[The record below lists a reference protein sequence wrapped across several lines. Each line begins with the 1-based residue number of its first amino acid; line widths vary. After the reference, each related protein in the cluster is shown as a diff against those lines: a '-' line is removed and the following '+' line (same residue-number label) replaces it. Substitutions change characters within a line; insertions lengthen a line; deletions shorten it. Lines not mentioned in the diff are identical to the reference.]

1 MSSPDAAFAFLL
13 GVVAAFN
20 PCGFALLPAYLA
32 VIVTG
37 SANASVTRLH
47 AIRHAISFGL
57 AMTLGFVTVF
67 TGFGLLFGGVNAALQ
82 GSVLPL
88 LPYVTV
94 ALGVVLVALG
104 ATMLVRGELRGPGL
118 RVAGRAPQAT
128 FASQV
133 LYGATFALASLS
145 CTIGPFLAVVTT
157 ALTASNPF
165 GAVGPFVIY
174 AAGMGS
180 SILFVSVAA
189 ALAGVGIAAVL
200 RAHTGL
206 IMRIGGGVM
215 IVAGIYVLAYGLAE
229 ILPRFG
235 IHALD
240 PLLLRTAGWQ
250 GAITTA
256 IQEWGTPVLV
266 ALGAVVATVVI
277 AVLVVAA
284 RVETRPVTTPPA
296 TPPSL

>member
-1 MSSPDAAFAFLL
+1 MWNPDAAFAFLL

-37 SANASVTRLH
+37 SADVSVTRLH

-57 AMTLGFVTVF
+57 AMTLGFVAVF

-157 ALTASNPF
+157 ALTATNPF

-180 SILFVSVAA
+180 SILFVSMAA
-189 ALAGVGIAAVL
+189 ALAGVGVAGAL
-200 RAHTGL
+200 RGRTGL

-215 IVAGIYVLAYGLAE
+215 IAAGIYVLAYGLAE

-240 PLLLRTAGWQ
+240 PLLLRAAGWQ
-250 GAITTA
+250 GTITTA
-256 IQEWGTPVLV
+256 IQGWGTPVLV
-266 ALGAVVATVVI
+266 ALGAAVAIVVI

-284 RVETRPVTTPPA
+284 RVDTRPVTTPPA